1 MSYTEYL
8 RRKEAA
14 APKIV
19 NTIKPTDSSMH
30 TQKVKQMASS
40 VFSQRNG
47 NFKGSMLQTND
58 RSGNQH
64 ALVVHNSPS
73 GKNGDSTAF
82 LHYLGSQAIRN
93 DTAATRGKITL
104 NANADC
110 EGCVPTL
117 GPAPLSGSDWIRRQQ
132 GIVESCVPTPHT
144 QEGDKVDGP
153 KFVDNTIRLS
163 SGWAYTSS
171 NRCCGNPL
179 ASTGNP
185 AAIHS
190 IKDVPPIP
198 DYEAPR
204 NNVKTSLLPYQ
215 NGGDL
220 PYKAGAASRRIPY
233 VEKHHGNDLNVN
245 PKRQFVKWQGGLA
258 KILKLN
264 DPRMYPV
271 KP

>member
-19 NTIKPTDSSMH
+19 NTVKPTDSSMH

-93 DTAATRGKITL
+93 DGAAARGKITL
-104 NANADC
+104 NADADC
-110 EGCVPTL
+110 VGCVPTL

-144 QEGDKVDGP
+144 QSGDKVDGP

-171 NRCCGNPL
+171 NTCCGNPV
-179 ASTGNP
+179 AN
-185 AAIHS
+185 HS

-198 DYEAPR
+198 DYEATR
-204 NNVKTSLLPYQ
+204 NGVKAPALPYQ

-245 PKRQFVKWQGGLA
+245 PKRKFVKWQGGLA
-258 KILKLN
+258 RILKLN

>member
-19 NTIKPTDSSMH
+19 NTVKPTDSSMH

-40 VFSQRNG
+40 VLYQREG
-47 NFKGSMLQTND
+47 QFKGSMLQTND

-64 ALVVHNSPS
+64 ALVVHDSPM
-73 GKNGDSTAF
+73 GKNGDAAAF
-82 LHYLGSQAIRN
+82 LQYLGSQAIRN
-93 DTAATRGKITL
+93 DAAASRGKITL
-104 NANADC
+104 NADADC
-110 EGCVPTL
+110 FGCVPTL
-117 GPAPLSGSDWIRRQQ
+117 GPAPLSGSDWIRREQ
-132 GIVESCVPTPHT
+132 GIVQSCVPTPHT
-144 QEGDKVDGP
+144 QAGDKVDGP

-163 SGWAYTSS
+163 SGWAYTTT
-171 NRCCGNPL
+171 NRCCGNPV
-179 ASTGNP
+179 AN
-185 AAIHS
+185 HS

-198 DYEAPR
+198 DYEASR
-204 NNVKTSLLPYQ
+204 NGVKTSVLPHQ

-220 PYKAGAASRRIPY
+220 PYKAGAALRKIPY

-245 PKRQFVKWQGGLA
+245 PKRPFKKYQGGLA
-258 KILKLN
+258 RILKLN

>member
-40 VFSQRNG
+40 IFSQRNG

-93 DTAATRGKITL
+93 DTAAARGKITL
-104 NANADC
+104 NADTDC
-110 EGCVPTL
+110 VGCVPTL
-117 GPAPLSGSDWIRRQQ
+117 GPAPLSGSDWIRKQR
-132 GIVESCVPTPHT
+132 GIVESCDPIPHT
-144 QEGDKVDGP
+144 QAGDKVDGP

-171 NRCCGNPL
+171 NRCCGSPL

-185 AAIHS
+185 VANHS

-220 PYKAGAASRRIPY
+220 PYKAGAALRNIPY

>member
-93 DTAATRGKITL
+93 DTAAARGKITL
-104 NANADC
+104 NADTDC
-110 EGCVPTL
+110 VGCVPTL

-144 QEGDKVDGP
+144 QAGDKVDGP